1 MGRHV
6 KNVQLPGETATIPA
20 VSTTNRPAG
29 KNGQLIFNSTTAT
42 FQAYIGASWHN
53 VSTAAGEK
61 TLVIDKFQGDGSTK
75 VFGGGSGIDIDGSTV
90 ASFSTSFDEATDVLV
105 FIGGIAQIPTTNYN
119 ISGNQIIFGSP
130 PPANDGTTNGHVITV
145 VQNLQK
151 LGE

>member
-20 VSTTNRPAG
+20 VSTANRPAG
-29 KNGQLIFNSTTAT
+29 KNGQIIFNSTTAT

-61 TLVIDKFQGDGSTK
+61 TLVIDKFQGDGSTS

-105 FIGGIAQIPTTNYN
+105 FVGGIAQIP
-119 ISGNQIIFGSP
+119 
-130 PPANDGTTNGHVITV
+130 GTKWRELLRREGRLVSNAPSLRPVA
-145 VQNLQK
+145 
-151 LGE
+151 LGLLLLARALPGKRN

>member
-20 VSTTNRPAG
+20 VSTANRPAG
-29 KNGQLIFNSTTAT
+29 KNGQIIFNSTTAT

-61 TLVIDKFQGDGSTK
+61 TLVIDKFQGDGSTS

-105 FIGGIAQIPTTNYN
+105 FVGGIAQIPGTNYN